1 MPGFLYYLLIPISLL
16 AVLAVL
22 GTGIYA
28 MFKGGDFNK
37 KYSNKLM
44 RLRIT
49 LQFIA
54 IVIIMSA
61 LYFSTSSECENS
73 IKFIQGPVKKARQ
86 G

>member
-22 GTGIYA
+22 GTGLYA
-28 MFKGGDFNK
+28 LFKGGDFNR

-61 LYFSTSSECENS
+61 LYFSTNN
-73 IKFIQGPVKKARQ
+73 
-86 G
+86 

>member
-1 MPGFLYYLLIPISLL
+1 MPDFLYYLLIPISLL

-28 MFKGGDFNK
+28 MIKGGDFNK

-49 LQFIA
+49 LQFVA

-61 LYFSTSSECENS
+61 LYFATND
-73 IKFIQGPVKKARQ
+73 
-86 G
+86 

>member
-1 MPGFLYYLLIPISLL
+1 MPDFLYYLLIPISLL

-22 GTGIYA
+22 GTGLYA

-49 LQFIA
+49 LQFVA

-61 LYFSTSSECENS
+61 LYFATND
-73 IKFIQGPVKKARQ
+73 
-86 G
+86 

>member
-1 MPGFLYYLLIPISLL
+1 MPDFLYYLLIPVSLL

-49 LQFIA
+49 LQFVA

-61 LYFSTSSECENS
+61 LYFATND
-73 IKFIQGPVKKARQ
+73 
-86 G
+86 

>member
-22 GTGIYA
+22 GTGLYA
-28 MFKGGDFNK
+28 MFKGGDFNR

-61 LYFSTSSECENS
+61 LYFSTIN
-73 IKFIQGPVKKARQ
+73 
-86 G
+86 

>member
-1 MPGFLYYLLIPISLL
+1 MPRFLYYLLIPISLL

-61 LYFSTSSECENS
+61 LYFSTSS
-73 IKFIQGPVKKARQ
+73 
-86 G
+86 

>member
-22 GTGIYA
+22 GTGLYA

-61 LYFSTSSECENS
+61 LYFSTSS
-73 IKFIQGPVKKARQ
+73 
-86 G
+86 

>member
-1 MPGFLYYLLIPISLL
+1 MPGFLYYLLRPISLL

-37 KYSNKLM
+37 KYANKLM

-49 LQFIA
+49 LQFVA

-61 LYFSTSSECENS
+61 LYFSTNS
-73 IKFIQGPVKKARQ
+73 
-86 G
+86 

>member
-44 RLRIT
+44 RLRNT

-61 LYFSTSSECENS
+61 LYFSTSS
-73 IKFIQGPVKKARQ
+73 
-86 G
+86 

>member
-28 MFKGGDFNK
+28 MFKGGEFNR

-61 LYFSTSSECENS
+61 LYFSTNS
-73 IKFIQGPVKKARQ
+73 
-86 G
+86 

>member
-28 MFKGGDFNK
+28 MFKGGDSNK

-61 LYFSTSSECENS
+61 LYFSTSS
-73 IKFIQGPVKKARQ
+73 
-86 G
+86 

>member
-1 MPGFLYYLLIPISLL
+1 MPGFLYYLLIPIALL
-16 AVLAVL
+16 AVVAVL
-22 GTGIYA
+22 GAGIYA

-54 IVIIMSA
+54 IVIIMGA
-61 LYFSTSSECENS
+61 LYFATNS
-73 IKFIQGPVKKARQ
+73 
-86 G
+86 

>member
-61 LYFSTSSECENS
+61 LYFSTST
-73 IKFIQGPVKKARQ
+73 
-86 G
+86 

>member
-54 IVIIMSA
+54 IVIIVSA
-61 LYFSTSSECENS
+61 LYFSTSS
-73 IKFIQGPVKKARQ
+73 
-86 G
+86 

>member
-1 MPGFLYYLLIPISLL
+1 MPDFLYYLLIPISLL

-28 MFKGGDFNK
+28 MFKGGEFNK

-61 LYFSTSSECENS
+61 LYFSTNS
-73 IKFIQGPVKKARQ
+73 
-86 G
+86 

>member
-37 KYSNKLM
+37 KYANKLM

-49 LQFIA
+49 LQFVA

-61 LYFSTSSECENS
+61 LYFSTDS
-73 IKFIQGPVKKARQ
+73 
-86 G
+86 

>member
-16 AVLAVL
+16 AALAVL
-22 GTGIYA
+22 GTGLYA
-28 MFKGGDFNK
+28 MFKGGDFNR

-61 LYFSTSSECENS
+61 LYFSTNN
-73 IKFIQGPVKKARQ
+73 
-86 G
+86 

>member
-37 KYSNKLM
+37 KYANKLM

-49 LQFIA
+49 LQFVA

-61 LYFSTSSECENS
+61 LYFSTNN
-73 IKFIQGPVKKARQ
+73 
-86 G
+86 

>member
-1 MPGFLYYLLIPISLL
+1 MSGFLYYLLIPISLL

-54 IVIIMSA
+54 VVIIMSA
-61 LYFSTSSECENS
+61 LYFATNN
-73 IKFIQGPVKKARQ
+73 
-86 G
+86 

>member
-54 IVIIMSA
+54 IVIIMSS
-61 LYFSTSSECENS
+61 LYFSTSS
-73 IKFIQGPVKKARQ
+73 
-86 G
+86 

>member
-28 MFKGGDFNK
+28 MFKGGEFNK
-37 KYSNKLM
+37 KYANKLM

-49 LQFIA
+49 LQFVA

-61 LYFSTSSECENS
+61 LYFSTNS
-73 IKFIQGPVKKARQ
+73 
-86 G
+86 

>member
-1 MPGFLYYLLIPISLL
+1 MPDFLYYLLIPISLL

-49 LQFIA
+49 LQFVA

-61 LYFSTSSECENS
+61 LYLSL
-73 IKFIQGPVKKARQ
+73 IHI
-86 G
+86 

>member
-1 MPGFLYYLLIPISLL
+1 MTDFLYYLLIQISLL

-28 MFKGGDFNK
+28 MFKGGDFKK

-49 LQFIA
+49 LQFVA

-61 LYFSTSSECENS
+61 LYFATND
-73 IKFIQGPVKKARQ
+73 
-86 G
+86 

>member
-16 AVLAVL
+16 AVLVVL

-28 MFKGGDFNK
+28 MFKGGDFNT

-61 LYFSTSSECENS
+61 LYFSTSS
-73 IKFIQGPVKKARQ
+73 
-86 G
+86 

>member
-16 AVLAVL
+16 AILAVL
-22 GTGIYA
+22 GTGLYA
-28 MFKGGDFNK
+28 MFKGGDFNR

-61 LYFSTSSECENS
+61 LYFSTNN
-73 IKFIQGPVKKARQ
+73 
-86 G
+86 